1 MQCYNNRLFKRADGT
16 LELRMASVESQPAQR
31 IDFHDTAIEKTT
43 GDYAPILSTVVRY
56 LKKAQEYALNETEV
70 KYLQEYINSFTD
82 GDLQHHIDGSALWT
96 QDKKT
101 AVENYIGFIENY
113 RDPYGVRGEWEGFVA
128 IMNKKYT
135 KILSDLVDQAPRFLS
150 LLPWGSAFEKVG
162 PASRLGRSPSSSS
175 RISRA
180 STSLGSSAQAFQPGS
195 TSPTTT
201 RFGSRWGSKTCR
213 WGT

>member
-1 MQCYNNRLFKRADGT
+1 MHCRYCDSQNMQCYNNRLFKHANGT
-16 LELRMASVESQPAQR
+16 LELRMASVESLPTQS
-31 IDFHDTAIEKTT
+31 IDSHDVRIEKTT
-43 GDYAPILSTVVRY
+43 GDYAPILSMVVHY
-56 LKKAQEYALNETEV
+56 LKKAQEFALNETEV

-96 QDKKT
+96 QDKKP

-150 LLPWGSAFEKVG
+150 LLPWGSAFEKVWTAIG
-162 PASRLGRSPSSSS
+162 V
-175 RISRA
+175 RA
-180 STSLGSSAQAFQPGS
+180 
-195 TSPTTT
+195 
-201 RFGSRWGSKTCR
+201 
-213 WGT
+213 